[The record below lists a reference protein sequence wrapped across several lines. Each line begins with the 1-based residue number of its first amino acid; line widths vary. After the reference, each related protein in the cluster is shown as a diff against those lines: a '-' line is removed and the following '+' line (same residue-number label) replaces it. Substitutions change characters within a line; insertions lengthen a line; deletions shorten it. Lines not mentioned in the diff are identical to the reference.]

1 MRNKAYILF
10 LVMLMFSLVGQA
22 QLTTDADVKRKIYK
36 KEMYGG
42 ISMHSRGFG
51 IHGRFLKYV
60 DGFNKAG
67 FEVELTKIRHPKE
80 TLTPDNL
87 LGNSRGFVFG
97 RINSMFALRGGYTQ
111 EKILF
116 DKTEKGSISVAWN
129 YTGGLSIGLLKPI
142 YVQVTQQ
149 TQDNTT
155 ILVTDRYNPVTM
167 PASTVI
173 GEAGFLRGFDEMRF
187 RPGIYLKSGF
197 SFDYQLI
204 DEKITTLEVGAIYD
218 FYFGKVKIFS
228 PDILDEDVNKIG
240 FLQLYFAFNFGVK
253 KN

>member
-1 MRNKAYILF
+1 MLKKSYIFF
-10 LVMLMFSLVGQA
+10 LCTLLYPLVSQS
-22 QLTTDADVKRKIYK
+22 QLTTDADVKRKVYK
-36 KEMYGG
+36 KEIYGG
-42 ISMHSRGFG
+42 ISMHTRGFG
-51 IHGRFLKYV
+51 IHGRLLKYI

-67 FEVELTKIRHPKE
+67 FEAELTKIRHPKE
-80 TLTPDNL
+80 TLTPDNF

-129 YTGGLSIGLLKPI
+129 YTGGVSLGMLKPI

-149 TQDNTT
+149 TDDNTT
-155 ILVTDRYNPVTM
+155 ILVTDRYNPSTM

-187 RPGIYLKSGF
+187 RPGLYLKSAF
-197 SFDYQLI
+197 SFDYQLL
-204 DEKITTLEVGAIYD
+204 DKKITTLEVGVIYD
-218 FYFGKVKIFS
+218 FYFNKVKIFA
-228 PDILDEDVNKIG
+228 PDFLQEDVNQIG